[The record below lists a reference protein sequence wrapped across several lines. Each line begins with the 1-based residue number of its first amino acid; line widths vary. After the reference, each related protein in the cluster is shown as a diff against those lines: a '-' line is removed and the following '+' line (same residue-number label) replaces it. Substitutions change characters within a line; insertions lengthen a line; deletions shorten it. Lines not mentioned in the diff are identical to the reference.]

1 METTA
6 PVRGDSTD
14 PVIRVR
20 GLARTFTTRT
30 GAVQAVTGIDFDVH
44 HGEIIGLLG
53 PNGAGKTTTLRMIA
67 TLLQPSAG
75 EATIVGADLRGES
88 RTVRARIGYVPQGGS
103 TNETEL
109 VEDELILQARLFGVT
124 KAEAKQAVAE
134 LAKALEFD
142 GLERRKCGELSG
154 GQRRRVDIALGLIHR
169 PTLVYLDEPTTG
181 LDPQSRAN
189 LWEHIRRL
197 RDGGTTVV
205 LTTHYLEEADALCD
219 RILVM
224 DHGGIVAQGTPDD
237 LKRRISGDVISLE
250 LDSAQADLALEVA
263 ARTVP
268 VRSGLHADGHENGHA
283 GKALVHLTVDHGDAA
298 VVPLL
303 RALGDHGVTPGALT
317 VKRPSLD
324 DVFLTLTG
332 RSLREGD
339 RS

>member
-1 METTA
+1 MDTTA
-6 PVRGDSTD
+6 PVRGEPAD

-20 GLARTFTTRT
+20 GLARTFATKT
-30 GAVQAVTGIDFDVH
+30 GDVQAVSGIDFDVRY
-44 HGEIIGLLG
+44 GEIIGLLG
-53 PNGAGKTTTLRMIA
+53 PNGAGKTTTLRMIS
-67 TLLQPSAG
+67 TLLAPSAG
-75 EATIVGADLRGES
+75 EATVVGADLRTEA
-88 RTVRARIGYVPQGGS
+88 RTVRSRIGYVPQGGS
-103 TNETEL
+103 TGDTEL
-109 VEDELILQARLFGVT
+109 VEDELILQARLFGLS
-124 KAEAKQAVAE
+124 KAEAERNTAD

-142 GLERRKCGELSG
+142 GLERLKCGQLSG
-154 GQRRRVDIALGLIHR
+154 GQRRRVDIALGLVHQ
-169 PTLVYLDEPTTG
+169 PTLIYLDEPTTG

-189 LWEHIRRL
+189 LWDHIRRL
-197 RDGGTTVV
+197 RDEGTTVV

-224 DHGGIVAQGTPDD
+224 DHGTIVAEGTPDE

-250 LDSAQADLALEVA
+250 IESGSADLAMDIAQDLLDLRSRL
-263 ARTVP
+263 RTEG
-268 VRSGLHADGHENGHA
+268 RENGHA
-283 GKALVHLTVDHGDAA
+283 GRSLVHLTVEHGDAA

-303 RALGDHGVTPGALT
+303 RALGDRGITPGSLT

>member
-1 METTA
+1 METTS
-6 PVRGDSTD
+6 PVRGEPTD

-20 GLARTFTTRT
+20 GLARTFATKT
-30 GAVQAVTGIDFDVH
+30 GDVQAVSGIDFDVRY
-44 HGEIIGLLG
+44 GEIIGLLG
-53 PNGAGKTTTLRMIA
+53 PNGAGKTTTLRMIS
-67 TLLQPSAG
+67 TLLAPTAG
-75 EATIVGADLRGES
+75 EATVVGADLRTQA
-88 RTVRARIGYVPQGGS
+88 RTVRSRIGYVPQGGS

-109 VEDELILQARLFGVT
+109 VEDELILQARLFGLS
-124 KAEAKQAVAE
+124 KAEAKASAAD

-142 GLERRKCGELSG
+142 GLERRKCGQLSG
-154 GQRRRVDIALGLIHR
+154 GQRRRVDIALGLVHR
-169 PTLVYLDEPTTG
+169 PTLIYLDEPTTG

-189 LWEHIRRL
+189 LWDHIRRL
-197 RDGGTTVV
+197 RDEGTTVV
-205 LTTHYLEEADALCD
+205 LTTHYLDEADALCD

-224 DHGGIVAQGTPDD
+224 DHGTIVAEGTPDE

-250 LDSAQADLALEVA
+250 IDSHSADLALDIAGDVLA
-263 ARTVP
+263 LRSRLRTE
-268 VRSGLHADGHENGHA
+268 GQNGHA
-283 GKALVHLTVDHGDAA
+283 GKSLVHLTVEHGDAA

-303 RALGDHGVTPGALT
+303 RALGDRGITPGSLT

>member
-1 METTA
+1 METTS
-6 PVRGDSTD
+6 PVRPPTSE

-20 GLARTFTTRT
+20 GLARTFKTKT
-30 GAVQAVTGIDFDVH
+30 GAVQAVSGIDFDVRD
-44 HGEIIGLLG
+44 GEIIGLLG

-67 TLLQPSAG
+67 TLLTPTAG
-75 EATIVGADLRGES
+75 EATVAGADLRTQS
-88 RTVRARIGYVPQGGS
+88 RTVRSRIGYVPQGGS
-103 TNETEL
+103 TSDYEL
-109 VEDELILQARLFGVT
+109 VDDELILQARLFGLS
-124 KAEAKQAVAE
+124 KAEAVANTAE

-142 GLERRKCGELSG
+142 GLGRRKCSQLSG
-154 GQRRRVDIALGLIHR
+154 GQRRRVDIALGMVHR
-169 PTLVYLDEPTTG
+169 PFLIYLDEPTTG

-197 RDGGTTVV
+197 RDEGTTVV

-224 DHGGIVAQGTPDD
+224 DHGGIVAEGTPDE

-250 LDSAQADLALEVA
+250 IDGDSAYLAMEIADRVLTVRHRL
-263 ARTVP
+263 RT
-268 VRSGLHADGHENGHA
+268 DGHENGHA
-283 GKALVHLTVDHGDAA
+283 GKALVHLTVDKGDEA

-303 RALGDHGVTPGALT
+303 HALGDQGITPGALT

-332 RSLREGD
+332 RSLREGNH
-339 RS
+339 S

>member
-1 METTA
+1 M
-6 PVRGDSTD
+6 RGEPSD

-20 GLARTFTTRT
+20 GLARTFTTKT
-30 GAVQAVTGIDFDVH
+30 EAVHAVSGIDFDVH
-44 HGEIIGLLG
+44 YGEIIGLLG

-67 TLLQPSAG
+67 TLLAPTAG
-75 EATIVGADLRGES
+75 EATVVGADLRTQS
-88 RTVRARIGYVPQGGS
+88 RLVRSRIGYVPQGGS
-103 TNETEL
+103 TNDLEL
-109 VEDELILQARLFGVT
+109 VEDELILQARLFGLS
-124 KAEAKQAVAE
+124 KAEAARNVAD

-142 GLERRKCGELSG
+142 GLERRKCGQLSG
-154 GQRRRVDIALGLIHR
+154 GQRRRVDIGLGLVHR
-169 PTLVYLDEPTTG
+169 PTLIYLDEPTTG

-189 LWEHIRRL
+189 LWDHIRRL
-197 RDGGTTVV
+197 RDEGTTVV
-205 LTTHYLEEADALCD
+205 LTTHYLDEADALCD

-224 DHGGIVAQGTPDD
+224 DHGGIVAEGTPDE

-250 LDSAQADLALEVA
+250 IASASADSAIEVA
-263 ARTVP
+263 ESAVTVRHSMRTEE
-268 VRSGLHADGHENGHA
+268 LENGRA
-283 GKALVHLTVDHGDAA
+283 GMALVHLTVDQGDAA

-303 RALGDHGVTPGALT
+303 QALGAKGITPGALT

>member
-1 METTA
+1 METTS
-6 PVRGDSTD
+6 PVRGEPTD

-20 GLARTFTTRT
+20 GLARTFKTKT
-30 GAVQAVTGIDFDVH
+30 GDVQAVTGIDFDVH
-44 HGEIIGLLG
+44 YGEIIGLLG
-53 PNGAGKTTTLRMIA
+53 PNGAGKTTTLRMIS
-67 TLLQPSAG
+67 TLLSPTAG
-75 EATIVGADLRGES
+75 EATVVGADLRGQA
-88 RTVRARIGYVPQGGS
+88 RTVRSRIGYVPQGGS
-103 TNETEL
+103 TNELEL
-109 VEDELILQARLFGVT
+109 VEDELVLQARLFGLS
-124 KAEAKQAVAE
+124 KAEAKANAAE

-142 GLERRKCGELSG
+142 GLERRKCSQLSG
-154 GQRRRVDIALGLIHR
+154 GQRRRVDIALGLVHR
-169 PTLVYLDEPTTG
+169 PTLIYLDEPTTG

-189 LWEHIRRL
+189 LWDHIRRL
-197 RDGGTTVV
+197 RDEGTTIV

-224 DHGGIVAQGTPDD
+224 DHGTIVAEGTPDE

-250 LDSAQADLALEVA
+250 IDSASADLALEIASEVLELRSKL
-263 ARTVP
+263 RTDE
-268 VRSGLHADGHENGHA
+268 SGRA
-283 GKALVHLTVDHGDAA
+283 GTSLVHLTVEHGDAA

-303 RALGDHGVTPGALT
+303 RALGDKGITPGALT

>member
-1 METTA
+1 METTSV
-6 PVRGDSTD
+6 VRGPSTD

-20 GLARTFTTRT
+20 GLARTFATKTD
-30 GAVQAVTGIDFDVH
+30 AVQAVSGIDFDVH
-44 HGEIIGLLG
+44 YGEIIGLLG
-53 PNGAGKTTTLRMIA
+53 PNGAGKTTTLRMIS
-67 TLLQPSAG
+67 TLLQPTAG
-75 EATIVGADLRGES
+75 EATIVGADLRTEA
-88 RTVRARIGYVPQGGS
+88 RTVRSRIGYVPQGGS
-103 TNETEL
+103 TNELEL
-109 VEDELILQARLFGVT
+109 VEDELILQARLFGLS
-124 KAEAKQAVAE
+124 KAEAKTSSDD
-134 LAKALEFD
+134 LLKALELD
-142 GLERRKCGELSG
+142 GLERRKCGQLSG
-154 GQRRRVDIALGLIHR
+154 GQRRRVDIALGLVHR

-197 RDGGTTVV
+197 RDEGTTVV

-224 DHGGIVAQGTPDD
+224 DHGGIVATGSPDE

-250 LDSAQADLALEVA
+250 IDSAGADLAMEVA
-263 ARTVP
+263 AEVLE
-268 VRSGLHADGHENGHA
+268 VRHRLLTEGHENGHA
-283 GKALVHLTVDHGDAA
+283 GKALVHLTVEHGDAA

-303 RALGDHGVTPGALT
+303 AALGERGIRPGALT

>member
-1 METTA
+1 METTPSSGHA
-6 PVRGDSTD
+6 SD

-20 GLARTFTTRT
+20 GLARTFKTKA
-30 GAVQAVTGIDFDVH
+30 GAVQAVTGIDFEVH
-44 HGEIIGLLG
+44 DGEIIGLLG
-53 PNGAGKTTTLRMIA
+53 PNGAGKTTTLRMIS
-67 TLLQPSAG
+67 TLLAPTAG
-75 EATIVGADLRGES
+75 EAMVAGANLRSEP
-88 RTVRARIGYVPQGGS
+88 RTMRARIGYVPQGGATS
-103 TNETEL
+103 DYEL
-109 VEDELILQARLFGVT
+109 VDDELILQARLFGLS
-124 KAEAKQAVAE
+124 KAEAVASARE
-134 LAKALEFD
+134 LAEALEFE
-142 GLERRKCGELSG
+142 GLGRRKCGQLSG
-154 GQRRRVDIALGLIHR
+154 GQRRRVDIALGLVHR
-169 PTLVYLDEPTTG
+169 PSLLYLDEPTTG

-197 RDGGTTVV
+197 RAEGTTVV

-224 DHGGIVAQGTPDD
+224 DHGGIVAAGTPEE

-250 LDSAQADLALEVA
+250 IDDGTADLAMEIA
-263 ARTVP
+263 AAVLDVRHRMRTAG
-268 VRSGLHADGHENGHA
+268 RENGHA
-283 GKALVHLTVDHGDAA
+283 GKSLVHLTVEQGEHA

-303 RALGDHGVTPGALT
+303 HALGDRGIRPGALT